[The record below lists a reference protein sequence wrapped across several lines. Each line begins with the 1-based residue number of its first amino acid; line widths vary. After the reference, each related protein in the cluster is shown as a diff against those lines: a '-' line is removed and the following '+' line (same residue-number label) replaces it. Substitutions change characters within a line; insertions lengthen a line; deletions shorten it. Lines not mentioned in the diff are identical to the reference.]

1 MSAVL
6 PSLPCSHPS
15 GHTVDDVKRAAFTL
29 EPMVCVNKDCDD
41 RASGNV
47 TYDQAAGDAYCS
59 ICGEWQ
65 EECLSEQAND

>member
-1 MSAVL
+1 
-6 PSLPCSHPS
+6 
-15 GHTVDDVKRAAFTL
+15 
-29 EPMVCVNKDCDD
+29 MVCVNKDCDD

>member
-1 MSAVL
+1 
-6 PSLPCSHPS
+6 
-15 GHTVDDVKRAAFTL
+15 
-29 EPMVCVNKDCDD
+29 MVCVNKDCDD

-47 TYDQAAGDAYCS
+47 TYDQTVGDAYCS